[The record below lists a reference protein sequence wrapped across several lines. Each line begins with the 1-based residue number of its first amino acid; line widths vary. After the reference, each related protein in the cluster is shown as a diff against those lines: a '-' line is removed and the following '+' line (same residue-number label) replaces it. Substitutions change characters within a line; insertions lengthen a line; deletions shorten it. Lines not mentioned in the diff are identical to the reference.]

1 MISGEYSAVGR
12 IRDKNVNSEK
22 TPADCLTERKEN
34 GILALEKRECQQSCG
49 VSANMGI
56 SDRKKKI
63 LAAVVDEYIRTAE
76 PVGSKHLAE
85 SAGLGC
91 SSATIR
97 NELAELVA
105 LGYLEQPHT
114 SAGRVPTPMG
124 YRMYV
129 NELMEKQK
137 LSLEE
142 TEDLNRRLNLK
153 LQELDDTIGSIS
165 RLASQLTDYPA
176 LALTAA
182 SPTTVK
188 RVDLIYVDA
197 NTFIIVLMLSGNSV
211 KSKLVHLPVSVD
223 QAMVQKLCALFN
235 SGFTGITEEQITPL
249 LIHSTERAADDSMGL
264 TSVIAAFLIETLS
277 EAGTPEAF
285 ISGEN
290 RLLNQPEFRDPDKA
304 HRLMAYLSGGGYV
317 LPPAEGEFPG
327 DSEIRVLIGP
337 ENVAEELRDSSVVIA
352 TYDAGDNTKGLIG
365 VVGPTR
371 MDYST
376 VAAKLRFLAA
386 GLSRRLGSG
395 EAPPEGLHNKLILK
409 KNEDSES

>member
-1 MISGEYSAVGR
+1 MS
-12 IRDKNVNSEK
+12 
-22 TPADCLTERKEN
+22 
-34 GILALEKRECQQSCG
+34 
-49 VSANMGI
+49 I

-129 NELMEKQK
+129 NELMQKQK
-137 LSLEE
+137 YSLEE
-142 TEDLNRRLNLK
+142 TEEINRRLNLK
-153 LQELDDTIGSIS
+153 LQELDDTISSIS
-165 RLASQLTDYPA
+165 RLASQITDYPA

-182 SPTTVK
+182 APTTIQ

-197 NTFIIVLMLSGNSV
+197 NTFIIVLMLSNNSV

-223 QAMVQKLCALFN
+223 QTMVQRLSALFN
-235 SGFTGITEEQITPL
+235 SGFTGITEDQITPL

-264 TSVIAAFLIETLS
+264 TAVIAAFAIETLS
-277 EAGTPEAF
+277 EVTAPMTYV
-285 ISGEN
+285 SGEN

-304 HRLMAYLSGGGYV
+304 HRLMSYLSGGGYI
-317 LPPAEGEFPG
+317 LPPSEETQG
-327 DSEIRVLIGP
+327 DTSEVRVLIGP
-337 ENVAEELRDSSVVIA
+337 ENIAEELKDSSVVIA
-352 TYDAGDNTKGLIG
+352 SYDAGDNTRGLIG
-365 VVGPTR
+365 IIGPTR
-371 MDYST
+371 MDYAA

-395 EAPPEGLHNKLILK
+395 EAPP
-409 KNEDSES
+409 